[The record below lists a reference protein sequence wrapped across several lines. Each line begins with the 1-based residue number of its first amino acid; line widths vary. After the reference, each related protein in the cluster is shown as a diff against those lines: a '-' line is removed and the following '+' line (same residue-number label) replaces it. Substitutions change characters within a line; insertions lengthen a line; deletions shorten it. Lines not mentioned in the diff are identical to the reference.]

1 MGVTKCST
9 LALAEKCDDL
19 VGATGGS

>member
-19 VGATGGS
+19 VGATGGN